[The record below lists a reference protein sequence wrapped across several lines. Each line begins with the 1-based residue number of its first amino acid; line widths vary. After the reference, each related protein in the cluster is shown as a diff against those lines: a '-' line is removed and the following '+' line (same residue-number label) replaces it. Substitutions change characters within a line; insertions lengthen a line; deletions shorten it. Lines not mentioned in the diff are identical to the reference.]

1 MEKGNKTE
9 RIKTAIVY
17 RSMPAEVKKEKVYSF
32 TVTEEQAQ
40 FISMYKKEI
49 NFSATFR
56 QYLDSIIAQHSADTK
71 NK

>member
-9 RIKTAIVY
+9 RIKTTIVY
-17 RSMPAEVKKEKVYSF
+17 RSMPAEAKKEKVYSF

-56 QYLDSIIAQHSADTK
+56 QYLDSIMAQHSADTK

>member
-17 RSMPAEVKKEKVYSF
+17 RSMPAEAKKEKVYSF

-56 QYLDSIIAQHSADTK
+56 QYLDSIIAQYSADTK